1 MPNPRPPCTAWI
13 SEQCTHALALP
24 LYGSQPSAG
33 ICNQCAH
40 YDGPARGVGD
50 VVHAV
55 TTATGIER
63 VTRIARG
70 GSCGACAQRRVALNK
85 QSKTWLEW
93 FKCRFQ
99 ASTRSPSPKPPTE
112 K

>member
-1 MPNPRPPCTAWI
+1 MTCIHLKVRRCTCAKAPTFN
-13 SEQCTHALALP
+13 CAV
-24 LYGSQPSAG
+24 PS
-33 ICNQCAH
+33 IVCNQCAH
-40 YDGPARGVGD
+40 YEGPARGVGD

-55 TTATGIER
+55 TTATGIAR
-63 VTRIARG
+63 VV
-70 GSCGACAQRRVALNK
+70 GSCGACAERRVALNK

>member
-1 MPNPRPPCTAWI
+1 MSLSCAHMH
-13 SEQCTHALALP
+13 EKECTHALALP
-24 LYGSQPSAG
+24 LYGAFPSAG
-33 ICNQCAH
+33 ICNQCKH
-40 YDGPARGVGD
+40 YEGPVRGAGD

-55 TTATGIER
+55 TTATGIAR
-63 VTRIARG
+63 VV
-70 GSCGACAQRRVALNK
+70 GSCGACAERRVALNK
-85 QSKTWLEW
+85 QSKSWLEW